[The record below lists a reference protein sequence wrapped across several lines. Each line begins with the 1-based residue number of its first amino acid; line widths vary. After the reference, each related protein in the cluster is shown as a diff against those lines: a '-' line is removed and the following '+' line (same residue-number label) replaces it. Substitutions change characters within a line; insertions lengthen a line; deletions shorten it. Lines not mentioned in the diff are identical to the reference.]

1 MHNTVGIAIMAAGC
15 ITIITVVAML
25 MGHNS
30 SLIAASISTIS
41 GIAAAVGA
49 YTVSKSRYPQWH
61 NQRVTKEEESQK
73 GGD

>member
-30 SLIAASISTIS
+30 ALIAASISTIA
-41 GIAAAVGA
+41 GLAAAIGA
-49 YTVSKSRYPQWH
+49 YNASKSRYPRWH
-61 NQRVTKEEESQK
+61 NERVKKEEESQK